1 MVTIEIELSQSQYD
15 NAASIASRL
24 YQENTLNEQKVEE
37 LIDVTLKILINE
49 YVENPQSVVAY
60 FKKRNPL
67 DTVDR
72 REG

>member
-15 NAASIASRL
+15 NAASIASKL

-49 YVENPQSVVAY
+49 YEENPQSVVAY

-67 DTVDR
+67 DTIDR